1 MFAFLAATARR
12 LAGLGILVLL
22 TAGVPY
28 ALIRYVG
35 WPLPREV
42 PTWQDVGT
50 ALTSPLTDAM
60 LGNAVVCLL
69 WAVWAAF
76 IWSLIAEVAETAT
89 GIRLPQPRAIA
100 PARGL
105 AAILVAAIS
114 GGVLATAAQAAPA
127 LTQPA
132 QATTAHTSATA
143 TAPATTVPS
152 STVRL
157 VSTDGHHTQPWQT
170 AASTS
175 ALADMG
181 EPVPTRLVA
190 GHVTLVSSGQ
200 TYTCEVRRG
209 DTLSKIAQ
217 QWLGDANRWPEIFA
231 LNRGTHFRD
240 IGGTLTNPNL
250 IYPGWTLELPDDA
263 TPPAGTPRTPPPAD
277 PPATGPEQPTHG
289 TATPAPTPPSQTNP
303 QPPDA
308 SSVSPSPGS
317 TTRAPHDGDDGV
329 VHVPSPSVFTAPAD
343 PPSASGASTTP
354 RPSVDGQQTPGPR
367 TEASPGVSLGTG
379 SWLDAGLVAAILA
392 AVALVWAHRRR
403 RYIRRPVSADLRL
416 DDPDVAP
423 MPPVVN
429 QIRRRLRHATTTS
442 TDPASHE
449 GPDDDLGLFTDPDD
463 TEANDKTDDGTS
475 APDSP
480 AASDQDAD
488 LLDDDRPGIAGRYDE
503 NDALDDAGLDDED
516 DPEKPAPAA
525 DPSLG
530 DDAALRP
537 VVPSLAHP
545 IAAVWPPAGL
555 GLTGPGAEA
564 AARGFM
570 AAALAAGG
578 LDAPEDRTWL
588 VMPSATAATLLGA
601 GAVALPRTPRLTV
614 TGGLDEA
621 LDLLEAQTLH
631 RSRIAYAHEVDT
643 VAEARAADPTGEP
656 MPPVLLLA
664 DADTRHQRTRIAA
677 LLAQGQR
684 LDIHGVLLGAWP
696 DGDTMVVA
704 TDGVTSR
711 ADGEGSRHGG
721 HPADIGRLAVL
732 TPSETS
738 DLLVTLAESHTGQP
752 QAPAPAEPVTTAQ
765 ATTAAPDAQPS
776 PDTEPAPPDVPFC
789 EGEHLPA
796 SGPEPVPAAPATTPD
811 SADSQ
816 TTPGTQAA
824 ATTPPTGAHAR
835 GTETPRDGAPPPAVE
850 EPDTDGAAENSQET
864 SHGRVQVTVLGTAAI
879 VDVPPG
885 PTLRKKSLE
894 VLVYLAV
901 HDGDASAEAILDD
914 LLPDA
919 PANKA
924 PGRLYTYVSDLRTIM
939 RRTAGRGTYL
949 THPHQRYVL
958 NRYAVDVDLW
968 RMRAAI
974 RDANQ
979 ATDPAERLAAL
990 RRAVDTYRGHLADGA
1005 DYEWIEPYREAVRQ
1019 QALDAYLALADA
1031 LADSPAEQLTVLDA
1045 AIGHN
1050 PYAEELYQQAM
1061 RARAALGHL
1070 DAIRSLRRALI
1081 RALGEID
1088 AEPSDDTIALA
1099 DELVAQV
1106 QRPAR
1111 RPDLRP
1117 APRPGDGAAA

>member
-35 WPLPREV
+35 WPLPRQV

-76 IWSLIAEVAETAT
+76 IWSLIAEVAETVT

-114 GGVLATAAQAAPA
+114 GGVLATAAQAAPT

-143 TAPATTVPS
+143 TAPATTLPS

-157 VSTDGHHTQPWQT
+157 VSTDGHHTQTGQAPAST
-170 AASTS
+170 AA
-175 ALADMG
+175 LPGMG
-181 EPVPTRLVA
+181 DPVPARLVA

-240 IGGTLTNPNL
+240 TGGTLTNPNL

-277 PPATGPEQPTHG
+277 PPAAGPEQPTPG
-289 TATPAPTPPSQTNP
+289 TAAPAPTPPSQPNP
-303 QPPDA
+303 LPPDA
-308 SSVSPSPGS
+308 PSVSPSPGS

-329 VHVPSPSVFTAPAD
+329 VHVPSPPVSTAPAEQ
-343 PPSASGASTTP
+343 PSASGASTTP
-354 RPSVDGQQTPGPR
+354 SPAVDGQQTPGPR

-403 RYIRRPVSADLRL
+403 RYTRRPVSVDLRL

-429 QIRRRLRHATTTS
+429 QIRRLRHATTTP
-442 TDPASHE
+442 TDPAGHE
-449 GPDDDLGLFTDPDD
+449 VPDENLGLFTDPAG

-480 AASDQDAD
+480 DASDQDAG
-488 LLDDDRPGIAGRYDE
+488 LLDVDRPGIAGRYDE
-503 NDALDDAGLDDED
+503 D
-516 DPEKPAPAA
+516 DPKTPAPAA

-545 IAAVWPPAGL
+545 LAAVWPPAGL

-643 VAEARAADPTGEP
+643 AAEARAADPTGEP

-684 LDIHGVLLGAWP
+684 LDIHGVLLGTWP
-696 DGDTMVVA
+696 DGDTVVVA
-704 TDGVTSR
+704 EDGTTSR
-711 ADGEGSRHGG
+711 AHGEGSRHSG

-732 TPSETS
+732 TASETS

-752 QAPAPAEPVTTAQ
+752 QAPAPIEPVTTAQ
-765 ATTAAPDAQPS
+765 ATTAPPDAQPS
-776 PDTEPAPPDVPFC
+776 PDTEPAPADVPVR
-789 EGEHLPA
+789 EGNHLPA
-796 SGPEPVPAAPATTPD
+796 SGPEPVPVAPTATAGSASSETAPAT
-811 SADSQ
+811 
-816 TTPGTQAA
+816 QAA
-824 ATTPPTGAHAR
+824 PPTDAHA
-835 GTETPRDGAPPPAVE
+835 GGADTARDGAPSPAVE
-850 EPDTDGAAENSQET
+850 EPDNDGGAENSQEA
-864 SHGRVQVTVLGTAAI
+864 SHGRVQVSVLGTAAI

-901 HDGDASAEAILDD
+901 HYGDASAEAILDD

-939 RRTAGRGTYL
+939 RRTAGRGSYL

-958 NRYAVDVDLW
+958 NRDAVDVDLW

-990 RRAVDTYRGHLADGA
+990 RRAVDAYRGHLADGA

-1019 QALDAYLALADA
+1019 QALDAYLALVDA
-1031 LADSPAEQLTVLDA
+1031 LTGDPAEQLTVLDA

-1070 DAIRSLRRALI
+1070 DAIRSLRRSLT

-1088 AEPSDDTIALA
+1088 AEPSDETIALA

>member
-12 LAGLGILVLL
+12 LAGLGFLVLL

-35 WPLPREV
+35 WPLPRQV
-42 PTWQDVGT
+42 PTWQDIAT
-50 ALTSPLTDAM
+50 ALTSPLTDTM
-60 LGNAVVCLL
+60 LGNAIVCLL
-69 WAVWAAF
+69 WAAWAAF
-76 IWSLIAEVAETAT
+76 IWSLIAEVAETVT

-105 AAILVAAIS
+105 AAILVAAIT
-114 GGVLATAAQAAPA
+114 GGVLATAAQAAPT

-143 TAPATTVPS
+143 TAPATTAPS

-181 EPVPTRLVA
+181 DPVQARLVA

-277 PPATGPEQPTHG
+277 PPAAGPEQPTPG
-289 TATPAPTPPSQTNP
+289 TAAPAPTPPSQPTQP
-303 QPPDA
+303 PPDA
-308 SSVSPSPGS
+308 PSVSPSPGS

-329 VHVPSPSVFTAPAD
+329 VHVPSPPVSASPAER
-343 PPSASGASTTP
+343 PSAFGASTTP
-354 RPSVDGQQTPGPR
+354 SPSVDGQQTPGPR
-367 TEASPGVSLGTG
+367 TKASPGVSLGTG

-392 AVALVWAHRRR
+392 AVALVWAHRHR
-403 RYIRRPVSADLRL
+403 RYTRRPVSADLRL
-416 DDPDVAP
+416 DDPDVSP

-429 QIRRRLRHATTTS
+429 QIRRRLRHATTAP
-442 TDPASHE
+442 TDPAGHE

-463 TEANDKTDDGTS
+463 TEADDNTS
-475 APDSP
+475 VPDGP
-480 AASDQDAD
+480 DTPDQDAD
-488 LLDDDRPGIAGRYDE
+488 LLDDDRPEIAGRHDQ
-503 NDALDDAGLDDED
+503 NNALDDAGLNAED
-516 DPEKPAPAA
+516 DHEKPAPVAN
-525 DPSLG
+525 PSAE
-530 DDAALRP
+530 DDTALRP

-631 RSRIAYAHEVDT
+631 RSRIVYAHEVDT
-643 VAEARAADPTGEP
+643 VTEARAADPTGEP
-656 MPPVLLLA
+656 LPPVLLLA
-664 DADTRHQRTRIAA
+664 DADTHHQRTRIAA

-684 LDIHGVLLGAWP
+684 LDIHGVLLGPWP
-696 DGDTMVVA
+696 DGDTVVVA
-704 TDGVTSR
+704 ADGTTSR
-711 ADGEGSRHGG
+711 AQREGSRHGG

-732 TPSETS
+732 TPTDTS

-752 QAPAPAEPVTTAQ
+752 QAPAPTEPATTAQ
-765 ATTAAPDAQPS
+765 STTVAPDAHPS
-776 PDTEPAPPDVPFC
+776 LDTESAPSDDPF
-789 EGEHLPA
+789 GDGDPLPA
-796 SGPEPVPAAPATTPD
+796 SDAETVAAAPD
-811 SADSQ
+811 SADGK
-816 TTPGTQAA
+816 TTEGAQAVAAPPTDAHGPGADTPDDGGTGEG
-824 ATTPPTGAHAR
+824 ATT
-835 GTETPRDGAPPPAVE
+835 PAVE
-850 EPDTDGAAENSQET
+850 ESDTDGAAEDGQET
-864 SHGRVQVTVLGTAAI
+864 GHGRVEVTVLGTAAI

-958 NRYAVDVDLW
+958 NRDAVDVDLW

-990 RRAVDTYRGHLADGA
+990 RRAVDTYQGHLADGA

-1019 QALDAYLALADA
+1019 QALDAYLALVDA
-1031 LADSPAEQLTVLDA
+1031 LADNPAEQLTVLDA

-1070 DAIRSLRRALI
+1070 DAIRSLRRALT

-1088 AEPSDDTIALA
+1088 AEPSDDTITLA
-1099 DELVAQV
+1099 DQLVAQV
-1106 QRPAR
+1106 QRPAH

-1117 APRPGDGAAA
+1117 ATRPDDGAAA

>member
-12 LAGLGILVLL
+12 LAGLGTLVLL

-60 LGNAVVCLL
+60 LGNALVCLL

-76 IWSLIAEVAETAT
+76 IWSLIAEVAETVT

-114 GGVLATAAQAAPA
+114 GGVLATAAQAAPT

-132 QATTAHTSATA
+132 QATTTHTNA
-143 TAPATTVPS
+143 TAPATATATAVPS
-152 STVRL
+152 STMRL
-157 VSTDGHHTQPWQT
+157 VTTDGHHTQAWQ
-170 AASTS
+170 AAVSTS
-175 ALADMG
+175 ALPDMRD
-181 EPVPTRLVA
+181 PVPARLVA

-240 IGGTLTNPNL
+240 VGGTLTNPNL

-263 TPPAGTPRTPPPAD
+263 TPSAGTPRTPPPAD
-277 PPATGPEQPTHG
+277 PPAAGPEQPTPG
-289 TATPAPTPPSQTNP
+289 TAAPPPTPPRQPTQP
-303 QPPDA
+303 PPDA
-308 SSVSPSPGS
+308 PSARPSTGS
-317 TTRAPHDGDDGV
+317 TTPAPHDGDDGI
-329 VHVPSPSVFTAPAD
+329 VHVPSPPVSTAPAEQ
-343 PPSASGASTTP
+343 PSASGGSTTP
-354 RPSVDGQQTPGPR
+354 RPSVDGQQTPGPQ

-403 RYIRRPVSADLRL
+403 RYTRRPVSADLRL

-429 QIRRRLRHATTTS
+429 QIRRRLRHATTTP
-442 TDPASHE
+442 TDPAGYE
-449 GPDDDLGLFTDPDD
+449 GPDGDLGLFTDPDG
-463 TEANDKTDDGTS
+463 TEAHDNTSVPDG
-475 APDSP
+475 PDT
-480 AASDQDAD
+480 SDQDAG
-488 LLDDDRPGIAGRYDE
+488 LLDDDRLEIAGRHDKTG
-503 NDALDDAGLDDED
+503 ALDDAGLDDED
-516 DPEKPAPAA
+516 DDEKSAPVANLSA
-525 DPSLG
+525 G
-530 DDAALRP
+530 DDTALRP

-545 IAAVWPPAGL
+545 LAAVWPPAGL

-643 VAEARAADPTGEP
+643 AAEARAADPTGEP

-696 DGDTMVVA
+696 DGDTVVVA
-704 TDGVTSR
+704 EDGTTSR
-711 ADGEGSRHGG
+711 AQGEGSRHGG

-752 QAPAPAEPVTTAQ
+752 QAPAPIEPVTTAQ
-765 ATTAAPDAQPS
+765 ATNAAPDEQPP
-776 PDTEPAPPDVPFC
+776 PDTEPAPPDVPVR
-789 EGEHLPA
+789 EGDHLPA
-796 SGPEPVPAAPATTPD
+796 TGAEPVSAAPTATASSASSETTP
-811 SADSQ
+811 ATQ
-816 TTPGTQAA
+816 TA
-824 ATTPPTGAHAR
+824 PPTDAHA
-835 GTETPRDGAPPPAVE
+835 GGADTARDGAPPPAVE
-850 EPDTDGAAENSQET
+850 EPDTDGAAEESQET

-958 NRYAVDVDLW
+958 NRDAVDVDLW
-968 RMRAAI
+968 RMRATI

-979 ATDPAERLAAL
+979 ATDPTERLAAL

-1019 QALDAYLALADA
+1019 QALDAYLALVDA
-1031 LADSPAEQLTVLDA
+1031 LTGNPAEQLTVLDA

-1070 DAIRSLRRALI
+1070 DAIRSLRRALT

>member
-35 WPLPREV
+35 WPLPRQV
-42 PTWQDVGT
+42 PTWQDIAT
-50 ALTSPLTDAM
+50 ALTSPLTDTM
-60 LGNAVVCLL
+60 LGNAIVCLL
-69 WAVWAAF
+69 WVAWAAF
-76 IWSLIAEVAETAT
+76 IWSLIAEVAETVT

-105 AAILVAAIS
+105 AAILVAAIT
-114 GGVLATAAQAAPA
+114 GGVLATAAQAAPT

-157 VSTDGHHTQPWQT
+157 VSTDGHHTQTWQT

-175 ALADMG
+175 ALVDMG
-181 EPVPTRLVA
+181 DPVPARLVA

-263 TPPAGTPRTPPPAD
+263 TPPVGTPRTPPPAD
-277 PPATGPEQPTHG
+277 PPAAGPEQPTPG
-289 TATPAPTPPSQTNP
+289 TAAPAPTPPSQPTQP
-303 QPPDA
+303 PPDA
-308 SSVSPSPGS
+308 PSVSPSPGS

-329 VHVPSPSVFTAPAD
+329 VHVPSPPVSASPAAR
-343 PPSASGASTTP
+343 PSAFGASTTP
-354 RPSVDGQQTPGPR
+354 SPSVDGQQTPGPR
-367 TEASPGVSLGTG
+367 TKASPGVSLGTG

-392 AVALVWAHRRR
+392 AVALVWAHRHR
-403 RYIRRPVSADLRL
+403 RYTRRPVSADLRL

-429 QIRRRLRHATTTS
+429 QIRRRLRHATTAP
-442 TDPASHE
+442 TDPAGYE
-449 GPDDDLGLFTDPDD
+449 GPDDDLGLFTDPDG
-463 TEANDKTDDGTS
+463 TEADDNAS
-475 APDSP
+475 VPDSP
-480 AASDQDAD
+480 DTSDQDAG
-488 LLDDDRPGIAGRYDE
+488 LLDDDRPEIAGQH
-503 NDALDDAGLDDED
+503 NQNGALDDAGLDDED
-516 DPEKPAPAA
+516 HHEKPAPAA
-525 DPSLG
+525 DPRAG
-530 DDAALRP
+530 DDTALRP

-545 IAAVWPPAGL
+545 LAAVWPPAGL

-601 GAVALPRTPRLTV
+601 GAVALPHTPRLTV

-643 VAEARAADPTGEP
+643 AAEARAADPTGEP

-696 DGDTMVVA
+696 DGDTVVVA
-704 TDGVTSR
+704 EDGTTSR
-711 ADGEGSRHGG
+711 AQGEGSRHGG

-752 QAPAPAEPVTTAQ
+752 QAPAPIEPVTTAQ

-776 PDTEPAPPDVPFC
+776 PDTEPAPADVPVR
-789 EGEHLPA
+789 EGDHLPA
-796 SGPEPVPAAPATTPD
+796 SGPEPVPAAPTATAD
-811 SADSQ
+811 SASSE
-816 TTPGTQAA
+816 TAPATQAA
-824 ATTPPTGAHAR
+824 PPTDAHA
-835 GTETPRDGAPPPAVE
+835 GGADTARDGAPPPAVE
-850 EPDTDGAAENSQET
+850 EPDTDGAAEKSQET
-864 SHGRVQVTVLGTAAI
+864 SHGRVQVSVLGTAAI

-958 NRYAVDVDLW
+958 NRDAVDVDLW

-979 ATDPAERLAAL
+979 ATDPTERLAAL

-1031 LADSPAEQLTVLDA
+1031 LTDNPAAQLTVLDA

-1070 DAIRSLRRALI
+1070 DAIRSLRRSLT

>member
-1 MFAFLAATARR
+1 
-12 LAGLGILVLL
+12 
-22 TAGVPY
+22 
-28 ALIRYVG
+28 
-35 WPLPREV
+35 
-42 PTWQDVGT
+42 
-50 ALTSPLTDAM
+50 
-60 LGNAVVCLL
+60 N
-69 WAVWAAF
+69 
-76 IWSLIAEVAETAT
+76 
-89 GIRLPQPRAIA
+89 QP
-100 PARGL
+100 
-105 AAILVAAIS
+105 
-114 GGVLATAAQAAPA
+114 
-127 LTQPA
+127 TQP
-132 QATTAHTSATA
+132 
-143 TAPATTVPS
+143 
-152 STVRL
+152 
-157 VSTDGHHTQPWQT
+157 
-170 AASTS
+170 
-175 ALADMG
+175 
-181 EPVPTRLVA
+181 
-190 GHVTLVSSGQ
+190 
-200 TYTCEVRRG
+200 
-209 DTLSKIAQ
+209 
-217 QWLGDANRWPEIFA
+217 
-231 LNRGTHFRD
+231 
-240 IGGTLTNPNL
+240 
-250 IYPGWTLELPDDA
+250 
-263 TPPAGTPRTPPPAD
+263 
-277 PPATGPEQPTHG
+277 
-289 TATPAPTPPSQTNP
+289 
-303 QPPDA
+303 PPDA
-308 SSVSPSPGS
+308 PSARPPTGS
-317 TTRAPHDGDDGV
+317 ITPAPHDGDDGI
-329 VHVPSPSVFTAPAD
+329 VHVPSPPVSTAPAEQ
-343 PPSASGASTTP
+343 PSASGGSTTP
-354 RPSVDGQQTPGPR
+354 RPSVNGQQTPGPQ

-403 RYIRRPVSADLRL
+403 RYTRRPVSADLRL

-429 QIRRRLRHATTTS
+429 QIRRRLRHATTTP
-442 TDPASHE
+442 TDPASLD
-449 GPDDDLGLFTDPDD
+449 GPDDDLGLFTDPDG
-463 TEANDKTDDGTS
+463 TEADDKPS
-475 APDSP
+475 VPDSP
-480 AASDQDAD
+480 DTSDQDAG
-488 LLDDDRPGIAGRYDE
+488 LLDDDRPEIAGRHDQ
-503 NDALDDAGLDDED
+503 NGALDDAGLDDED
-516 DPEKPAPAA
+516 DHGKPAPAA
-525 DPSLG
+525 DPRAG
-530 DDAALRP
+530 DDTALRP

-545 IAAVWPPAGL
+545 LAAVWPPAGL

-643 VAEARAADPTGEP
+643 AAEARAADPTGEP

-696 DGDTMVVA
+696 DGDTVVVA
-704 TDGVTSR
+704 EDGTTSR
-711 ADGEGSRHGG
+711 AQGEGSRHGG

-752 QAPAPAEPVTTAQ
+752 QTPAPIEPVTTAQ
-765 ATTAAPDAQPS
+765 ATNAAPDAQPS
-776 PDTEPAPPDVPFC
+776 PDTEPAPADVPVR
-789 EGEHLPA
+789 EGDHLPA
-796 SGPEPVPAAPATTPD
+796 SGPEPVPAAPTTTAGSASSETAPAT
-811 SADSQ
+811 Q
-816 TTPGTQAA
+816 TA
-824 ATTPPTGAHAR
+824 PPTDAHA
-835 GTETPRDGAPPPAVE
+835 GGADTARDGAPPPAVE
-850 EPDTDGAAENSQET
+850 EPDTDGAAEKSQET
-864 SHGRVQVTVLGTAAI
+864 SHGRVQVSVLGTAAI

-958 NRYAVDVDLW
+958 NRDAVDVDLW

-979 ATDPAERLAAL
+979 ATDPTERLAAL

-1019 QALDAYLALADA
+1019 QALDTYLALADA
-1031 LADSPAEQLTVLDA
+1031 LTDNPAEQLTVLDA

-1070 DAIRSLRRALI
+1070 DAIRSLRRALT

>member
-1 MFAFLAATARR
+1 MFAFLAAAAATARR

-42 PTWQDVGT
+42 LTWQDVGT

-76 IWSLIAEVAETAT
+76 IWSLIAEVAETVT

-114 GGVLATAAQAAPA
+114 GGVLATAAQAAPT
-127 LTQPA
+127 L
-132 QATTAHTSATA
+132 A
-143 TAPATTVPS
+143 TAPATAVSS

-175 ALADMG
+175 APPDMG
-181 EPVPTRLVA
+181 DPVPARLVA

-263 TPPAGTPRTPPPAD
+263 TPPAGTPRTPPPES
-277 PPATGPEQPTHG
+277 PPAAGPEQPTPG
-289 TATPAPTPPSQTNP
+289 TAAPPPTPPSQPTQP
-303 QPPDA
+303 PPDA
-308 SSVSPSPGS
+308 PSARPS
-317 TTRAPHDGDDGV
+317 TGPTTPAPYDGDDGA
-329 VHVPSPSVFTAPAD
+329 VHVPSLSVTTTPAEQ
-343 PPSASGASTTP
+343 PSASGASATRSP
-354 RPSVDGQQTPGPR
+354 AVDGQQTPGPR
-367 TEASPGVSLGTG
+367 TETSPGVLLGTG

-403 RYIRRPVSADLRL
+403 RYTRRPVSADLRL

-442 TDPASHE
+442 TDPAGYE
-449 GPDDDLGLFTDPDD
+449 GPDDDLGLFTDPDG
-463 TEANDKTDDGTS
+463 TEADDNTS
-475 APDSP
+475 VPDGP
-480 AASDQDAD
+480 DTSDQDVD
-488 LLDDDRPGIAGRYDE
+488 LLDDDRPEIAGRHDQ

-516 DPEKPAPAA
+516 DHVTPAPVA
-525 DPSLG
+525 DPSAG
-530 DDAALRP
+530 DDTALRP

-545 IAAVWPPAGL
+545 LAAVWPPAGL

-643 VAEARAADPTGEP
+643 AAEARAVDPTGEP

-696 DGDTMVVA
+696 DGDTVVVTA
-704 TDGVTSR
+704 DGTTSR
-711 ADGEGSRHGG
+711 AQGEGSRHGG

-752 QAPAPAEPVTTAQ
+752 QAPAPTEPVTTAQ
-765 ATTAAPDAQPS
+765 ATTTAPDAQPP
-776 PDTEPAPPDVPFC
+776 PDTKQVPPGIPAR
-789 EGEHLPA
+789 EGDHLPA
-796 SGPEPVPAAPATTPD
+796 SGPEPVPAAPTTTPD

-816 TTPGTQAA
+816 TTLGAQAA
-824 ATTPPTGAHAR
+824 ATIPPTDAHAR
-835 GTETPRDGAPPPAVE
+835 GAETPRDGAPPLADE
-850 EPDTDGAAENSQET
+850 EPDIDSAAENSQET

-885 PTLRKKSLE
+885 PTLRKRSLE

-958 NRYAVDVDLW
+958 NRDTVDVDLW

-979 ATDPAERLAAL
+979 AIDPAERLAAL
-990 RRAVDTYRGHLADGA
+990 SRAVDTYRGHLADGA

-1031 LADSPAEQLTVLDA
+1031 LADNPAEQLTVLDA

-1070 DAIRSLRRALI
+1070 DAIRSLRRSLT
-1081 RALGEID
+1081 RVLGEID

-1099 DELVAQV
+1099 DDLVAQV

>member
-1 MFAFLAATARR
+1 VFAFLAATARR
-12 LAGLGILVLL
+12 LAGLGFLVLL

-28 ALIRYVG
+28 ALIRYIG
-35 WPLPREV
+35 WPLPRQV
-42 PTWQDVGT
+42 PTWQDIAT
-50 ALTSPLTDAM
+50 ALTSPLTDTM
-60 LGNAVVCLL
+60 LGNAIVCLL
-69 WAVWAAF
+69 WVAWAAF
-76 IWSLIAEVAETAT
+76 IWSLIAEVAETVT

-105 AAILVAAIS
+105 AAILVAAIT
-114 GGVLATAAQAAPA
+114 GGVLATAAQAAPT

-157 VSTDGHHTQPWQT
+157 VSTDGHHTQTWQT
-170 AASTS
+170 TASTS

-181 EPVPTRLVA
+181 DPVPARLVA

-277 PPATGPEQPTHG
+277 PPAAGPEQPTPG
-289 TATPAPTPPSQTNP
+289 TAAPAPTPPSQPTQP
-303 QPPDA
+303 PPDA
-308 SSVSPSPGS
+308 PSVSPSPGS

-329 VHVPSPSVFTAPAD
+329 VHVPSPPVSASPAER
-343 PPSASGASTTP
+343 PSAFGASTTP
-354 RPSVDGQQTPGPR
+354 SPSVDGQQTPGPR
-367 TEASPGVSLGTG
+367 TKASPGVSLGTG

-392 AVALVWAHRRR
+392 AVALVWAHRHR
-403 RYIRRPVSADLRL
+403 RYTRRPVSADLRL

-429 QIRRRLRHATTTS
+429 QIRRRLRHATTAP
-442 TDPASHE
+442 TDPAGYE
-449 GPDDDLGLFTDPDD
+449 GPDDDLGLFTDPDG
-463 TEANDKTDDGTS
+463 TEADDNAS
-475 APDSP
+475 VPDSP
-480 AASDQDAD
+480 DTSDQDAG
-488 LLDDDRPGIAGRYDE
+488 LLDDDRPEIAGRHDQ
-503 NDALDDAGLDDED
+503 NGALDDED
-516 DPEKPAPAA
+516 DHEKPAPAA
-525 DPSLG
+525 DPRAG
-530 DDAALRP
+530 DDTALRP

-545 IAAVWPPAGL
+545 LAAVWPPAGL

-578 LDAPEDRTWL
+578 VDAPEDRTWL

-643 VAEARAADPTGEP
+643 AAEARAADPTGEP

-696 DGDTMVVA
+696 DGDTVVVA
-704 TDGVTSR
+704 ADGTTSR
-711 ADGEGSRHGG
+711 AQGEGSRHGG

-752 QAPAPAEPVTTAQ
+752 QAPAPIEPVTTAQ

-776 PDTEPAPPDVPFC
+776 SDTEPAPADVPFR
-789 EGEHLPA
+789 EGDHLPA
-796 SGPEPVPAAPATTPD
+796 SGPEPVPAAPTATAG
-811 SADSQ
+811 SASSE
-816 TTPGTQAA
+816 TAPATQAA
-824 ATTPPTGAHAR
+824 PPTDAHA
-835 GTETPRDGAPPPAVE
+835 GGADTARDGAPPPAVE
-850 EPDTDGAAENSQET
+850 EPDTDGAAEKSQET
-864 SHGRVQVTVLGTAAI
+864 SHGRVQVSVLGTAAI

-958 NRYAVDVDLW
+958 NRDAVDVDLW

-979 ATDPAERLAAL
+979 ATNPTERLAAL

-1031 LADSPAEQLTVLDA
+1031 LTDNPAEQLTVLDA

-1070 DAIRSLRRALI
+1070 DAIRSLRRSLT

>member
-12 LAGLGILVLL
+12 LAGLGFLVLL

-35 WPLPREV
+35 WPLPRQV
-42 PTWQDVGT
+42 PTRQDIAT
-50 ALTSPLTDAM
+50 ALTSPLTDTM
-60 LGNAVVCLL
+60 LGNAIVCLL
-69 WAVWAAF
+69 WVAWAAF
-76 IWSLIAEVAETAT
+76 IWSLIAEVAESVT

-105 AAILVAAIS
+105 AAILVAAIT
-114 GGVLATAAQAAPA
+114 GGVLATAAQAAPT

-152 STVRL
+152 STLRL
-157 VSTDGHHTQPWQT
+157 VSTDGHHTQTWQT

-181 EPVPTRLVA
+181 DPVPTRLVA

-263 TPPAGTPRTPPPAD
+263 TPPAGTPRTPDPAD
-277 PPATGPEQPTHG
+277 SPAAGPEQPTPG
-289 TATPAPTPPSQTNP
+289 TAAPAPTPPSQPTQP
-303 QPPDA
+303 PPDA
-308 SSVSPSPGS
+308 PSARPS
-317 TTRAPHDGDDGV
+317 TGPTTPAPHDGDDGI
-329 VHVPSPSVFTAPAD
+329 VHIPSPPVSAAPAEQ
-343 PPSASGASTTP
+343 PSASGASTTP
-354 RPSVDGQQTPGPR
+354 SPSVDGQQTPGPR
-367 TEASPGVSLGTG
+367 TKASPGVSLGTG

-392 AVALVWAHRRR
+392 AVALVWAHRHR
-403 RYIRRPVSADLRL
+403 RYTRRPVSADLRL

-429 QIRRRLRHATTTS
+429 QIRRRLRHATTAP
-442 TDPASHE
+442 TDPAGHE
-449 GPDDDLGLFTDPDD
+449 GPDDDLGLFTDPAD
-463 TEANDKTDDGTS
+463 TEADDNTS
-475 APDSP
+475 VPDGP
-480 AASDQDAD
+480 DTYDQDAD
-488 LLDDDRPGIAGRYDE
+488 LIDDDRPEIAGRHDQ
-503 NDALDDAGLDDED
+503 NGTLDDAGLDDED
-516 DPEKPAPAA
+516 DHEKPVPVAS
-525 DPSLG
+525 PSAEG
-530 DDAALRP
+530 DTALRP

-545 IAAVWPPAGL
+545 LAAVWPPAGL

-643 VAEARAADPTGEP
+643 VTEARAADPTGEP
-656 MPPVLLLA
+656 IPPVLLLA

-684 LDIHGVLLGAWP
+684 LDIHGVLLGAWA
-696 DGDTMVVA
+696 DGDTVVVA
-704 TDGVTSR
+704 ADGTTSR
-711 ADGEGSRHGG
+711 AQGEGSRHGG

-738 DLLVTLAESHTGQP
+738 DLLVTLAESHTGQL
-752 QAPAPAEPVTTAQ
+752 QAPAPAEPVTTAR

-776 PDTEPAPPDVPFC
+776 PDTEPAPPDVPLR

-796 SGPEPVPAAPATTPD
+796 SGPEPVPAAPTTTQG

-824 ATTPPTGAHAR
+824 ATTPPTDAHTR
-835 GTETPRDGAPPPAVE
+835 GTETPRDGAPPSAVE
-850 EPDTDGAAENSQET
+850 GPDADGAAENSQET

-958 NRYAVDVDLW
+958 NRDAVDVDLW

-979 ATDPAERLAAL
+979 ATDPTERLAAL
-990 RRAVDTYRGHLADGA
+990 RRAVDTYRGHLADGT

-1031 LADSPAEQLTVLDA
+1031 LADNPAEQLTVLDA

-1070 DAIRSLRRALI
+1070 DAIRSLRRALT

>member
-1 MFAFLAATARR
+1 MFAFLGATARR

-60 LGNAVVCLL
+60 LGNALVCLL
-69 WAVWAAF
+69 WAAWAAF

-114 GGVLATAAQAAPA
+114 GGVLATAAQAAPT

-132 QATTAHTSATA
+132 QATTTHTNA
-143 TAPATTVPS
+143 TAPATATATAVPS
-152 STVRL
+152 STMRL
-157 VSTDGHHTQPWQT
+157 VSTDGHHTQAWQA
-170 AASTS
+170 AASAS
-175 ALADMG
+175 ALPDMG
-181 EPVPTRLVA
+181 DSVPARLVA

-240 IGGTLTNPNL
+240 VGGTLTNPNL

-263 TPPAGTPRTPPPAD
+263 TPPAGTPRTPPPAE
-277 PPATGPEQPTHG
+277 PPAAGPEQPG
-289 TATPAPTPPSQTNP
+289 TGTTAPPPTPNQPTQP
-303 QPPDA
+303 PPDA
-308 SSVSPSPGS
+308 PSARPPTGS
-317 TTRAPHDGDDGV
+317 ATPAPHDGDDGI
-329 VHVPSPSVFTAPAD
+329 VHVPSPPVSTAPAEQ
-343 PPSASGASTTP
+343 PSASGGSTTP
-354 RPSVDGQQTPGPR
+354 RPSVNGQQTPGPQ

-403 RYIRRPVSADLRL
+403 RYTRRPVSADLRL
-416 DDPDVAP
+416 DDPEVAP

-429 QIRRRLRHATTTS
+429 QIRRRLRHATTTP
-442 TDPASHE
+442 TDPASLD
-449 GPDDDLGLFTDPDD
+449 GPDDDLGLFTDPDG
-463 TEANDKTDDGTS
+463 TEADDNAS
-475 APDSP
+475 VPDGP
-480 AASDQDAD
+480 DTSDQDAG
-488 LLDDDRPGIAGRYDE
+488 LLDDDRPEIAGRYDQ
-503 NDALDDAGLDDED
+503 NGALDDAGLDDED
-516 DPEKPAPAA
+516 DDEKPAPAA
-525 DPSLG
+525 DPRAG
-530 DDAALRP
+530 DDTALRP

-545 IAAVWPPAGL
+545 LAAVWPPAGL

-643 VAEARAADPTGEP
+643 AAEARAADPTGEP

-696 DGDTMVVA
+696 DGDTVVVA
-704 TDGVTSR
+704 EDGTTSR
-711 ADGEGSRHGG
+711 AQGEGSRHGG

-732 TPSETS
+732 TPSETN

-752 QAPAPAEPVTTAQ
+752 QAPAPIEPVTTAQ
-765 ATTAAPDAQPS
+765 ATNAAPDAQPS
-776 PDTEPAPPDVPFC
+776 PDTEPAPADVPVR

-796 SGPEPVPAAPATTPD
+796 SGPEPVPAAPTTTAG
-811 SADSQ
+811 SASSE
-816 TTPGTQAA
+816 TAPATQAA
-824 ATTPPTGAHAR
+824 PPTDAHA
-835 GTETPRDGAPPPAVE
+835 GGADTARDGAPSPAVE
-850 EPDTDGAAENSQET
+850 EPDTDGAAEKSRET
-864 SHGRVQVTVLGTAAI
+864 SHGRVQVSVLGTAAI

-958 NRYAVDVDLW
+958 NREAVDVDLW

-979 ATDPAERLAAL
+979 ATDPTERLAAL

-1031 LADSPAEQLTVLDA
+1031 LTDNPAEQLTVLDA

-1070 DAIRSLRRALI
+1070 DAIRSLRRALT